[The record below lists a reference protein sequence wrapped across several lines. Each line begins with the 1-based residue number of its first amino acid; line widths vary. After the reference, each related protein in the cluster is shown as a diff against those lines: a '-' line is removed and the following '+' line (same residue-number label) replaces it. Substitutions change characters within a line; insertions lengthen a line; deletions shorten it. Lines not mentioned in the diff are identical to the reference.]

1 MITIARLK
9 KNGLT
14 VDNIYKNNRLQ
25 FEQSNLTGKN
35 RFGAS
40 TFKANNGLTLNVTN
54 WIKV

>member
-40 TFKANNGLTLNVTN
+40 TFKANNGRTLNVTN